1 MKKLI
6 SLSLFLITGLQ
17 VFAAEKSID
26 QVINDAFQPITD
38 VVCSIV
44 FYSFSFETGG
54 QEVSVPFVLIWL
66 VSGALFFTIYF
77 KFINFRGFKTA
88 IDIVRGKYTKPGEE
102 GEVSHFQALTAA
114 LSGTVGLGNIG
125 GVAIAISIG
134 GAGATFWMI
143 VAGLIGMSSKFVECT
158 LGVKYR
164 TIKDGVVY
172 GGPMYYLEK
181 AFVKPNE
188 EATGSKKTI
197 GKIFA
202 VIFAVACIG
211 GSFGGGNMYQSNQ
224 AFSQFSNLDF
234 VQNNWT
240 WLATNG
246 WAFGLVLALIVG
258 VVILGGI
265 KRIASWTDKI
275 VPFMVGIY
283 VLAALAIIFSNFGMI
298 PSAFMEIFNG
308 AFAPTAIGGGVI
320 GVMIQGFKRSAFSN
334 EAGIGSASIA
344 HSAVKTDEPVT
355 EGLVALLEP
364 FIDTVV
370 ICTMTALVLVIT
382 GFHTNETLKGV
393 DLTSAAFGS
402 VEMFSWFPTVL
413 TVAVILFAFST
424 MISWSY
430 YGAQSWA
437 YLLGKSKAA
446 DMTYKML
453 FCVFIVVGAA
463 ANLGAVIDFS
473 DAMIFLMAFPNIIG
487 LIFLA
492 PVVKEELNKFMLRIK
507 DN

>member
-1 MKKLI
+1 MKKI
-6 SLSLFLITGLQ
+6 TSLFLFLISGMQ
-17 VFAAEKSID
+17 VFAEGKSID

-38 VVCSIV
+38 VVTSIV
-44 FYSFSFETGG
+44 FVSFSFEAGG
-54 QEVSVPFVLIWL
+54 VQVSVPFILIWL
-66 VSGALFFTIYF
+66 VSGAIFFTFYF
-77 KFINFRGFKTA
+77 RFINFRGFKIA

-143 VAGLIGMSSKFVECT
+143 VAGFLGMSSKFIECT

-172 GGPMYYLEK
+172 GGPMYYLEQ
-181 AFVKPNE
+181 AFVKLE
-188 EATGSKKTI
+188 EDGSTSGKTV
-197 GKIFA
+197 GKVFA
-202 VIFAVACIG
+202 IIFAVACIG

-224 AFSQFSNLDF
+224 AFSQLSSLSI
-234 VQNNWT
+234 VQEGWP
-240 WLATNG
+240 WLASNG
-246 WAFGLVLALIVG
+246 WAFGVFLALIVG

-283 VLAALAIIFSNFGMI
+283 VISALAIIFFHYSDI
-298 PSAFMEIFNG
+298 PAAFMEIFNG

-320 GVMIQGFKRSAFSN
+320 GVMIQGFKRAAFSN

-382 GFHTNETLKGV
+382 GFHTNSSLQGV

-402 VEMFSWFPTVL
+402 VEMFSWFPKVL

-430 YGAQSWA
+430 YGTQAWA
-437 YLLGKSKAA
+437 YIFGKNKTA
-446 DMTYKML
+446 DIIYKIL
-453 FCVFIVVGAA
+453 FCGFIVVGAA

-487 LIFLA
+487 LVFLA
-492 PVVKEELNKFMLRIK
+492 PVVKEELRKFMIRIK
-507 DN
+507 E